1 MSTTIEWTDEVWNPV
16 TGCTKVSAGCAH
28 CYAETV
34 ARRFWPAQYP
44 VVRLN
49 GAHPASISA
58 DQLEVD
64 IRDGLTRA
72 RRFTDVWCHPERLDI
87 PLRWRKPRRVFVN
100 SMSDLFHEAVPDSFI
115 DRVFAVMALCPQH
128 TFQVLTKRPKRM
140 HGYLTAAG
148 SMCSR
153 EAFVNGEIWIQL
165 GTRLGNKIE
174 HGGNWRCKWPLPNLW
189 LGVSVEDQATANER
203 IPQLLKTP
211 ATLRFVSAE
220 PLLEPIDLREIR
232 VPDEEAGEHAG
243 RGFTCNAL
251 QREDD
256 LTLFNAPTHLDWV
269 IVGGESG
276 PKARP
281 CHVAWIQGL
290 VGQCHA
296 AATPCFVKQLGADPR
311 WTGAD
316 SPPIAPARGKCANPA
331 EWPEDLRVREMPEVD
346 R

>member
-28 CYAETV
+28 CYAATV

-44 VVRLN
+44 VVLLDGR
-49 GAHPASISA
+49 HPDSIPPQELA
-58 DQLEVD
+58 RA
-64 IRDGLTRA
+64 IRDGLTRPRA
-72 RRFTDVWCHPERLDI
+72 FGDVWCHPERLEV
-87 PLRWRKPRRVFVN
+87 PRHWRKPRHVFVD
-100 SMSDLFHEAVPDSFI
+100 SMSDLFHESVPFDFS
-115 DRVFAVMALCPQH
+115 DRVFDKMSWLRRH
-128 TFQVLTKRPKRM
+128 TFQVLTKRPARM
-140 HGYLTAAG
+140 RNYMLRYVPGPNQRRMASG
-148 SMCSR
+148 
-153 EAFVNGEIWIQL
+153 I
-165 GTRLGNKIE
+165 
-174 HGGNWRCKWPLPNLW
+174 PLSPPSNVW

-203 IPQLLKTP
+203 IPLLLQTP
-211 ATLRFVSAE
+211 AALRFVSAE

-331 EWPEDLRVREMPEVD
+331 EWPEDLRVQEMPEAE